1 MMFDANKLLLTLV
14 DAGGGMRV
22 RYAVLKGNAVRDEG
36 ECAMGELPDGGS
48 LRASFLARGSY
59 FDRADTEVRSAKMLP
74 FQARRLVDGALAFNE
89 PFRVRCIARDLG
101 SGRKRLDLL
110 AVAEAEYAAANDGL
124 GARAAACER
133 LAPVE
138 AAIAALVAQETPEP
152 AAVLWQRGVNLLG
165 LLVDNG
171 AVLAKVLDRSNGGE
185 TADAVEG
192 QAGRLERMRGSLRTA
207 ARRIFPDREI
217 SLHLVLGDLAGKPEA
232 RGEMDNA
239 ASSALETRLAR
250 RFTGGQPNA
259 ALQWPEVYGLL
270 TLANEFSLLEP
281 ERQQRAW
288 AEKAALALG
297 AVILTG
303 AAAATATAAFSHA
316 EWQRLATEYD
326 SRRGTVEAEHAALK
340 PRMPD
345 PAQLAAMA
353 QRVGIEGGAADFRID
368 SLLAWISEITP
379 RGAII
384 RKLEAGAADP
394 GGAPTA
400 ATAQPGA
407 APAAPA
413 VAPNVSVEWEL
424 QGDYPEI
431 ERLAAQLAER
441 LGART
446 KLSGSMLTYTPGESG
461 GSAARLVTTLAPLPG
476 AFRQ

>member
-14 DAGGGMRV
+14 DAGGGVRA
-22 RYAVLKGNAVRDEG
+22 RYAVLKGRTVQAEG
-36 ECAMGELPDGGS
+36 ECALTDLPASGAV
-48 LRASFLARGSY
+48 RAAFLARGSY
-59 FDRADTEVRSAKMLP
+59 FDRVDAEVRSAKMLP

-89 PFRVRCIARDLG
+89 PFRVRCAARDLG
-101 SGRKRLDLL
+101 NGRKRLDLL
-110 AVAEAEYAAANDGL
+110 AVAEAEYAAAHDSL
-124 GARAAACER
+124 ATRAAACER

-152 AAVLWQRGVNLLG
+152 AAVLWQRGANLLG
-165 LLVDNG
+165 LLVENG
-171 AVLAKVLDRSNGGE
+171 AVLTKVLDRAVGGE

-207 ARRIFPDREI
+207 ARRTFPDREI
-217 SLHLVLGDLAGKPEA
+217 SLHLALGELAGKPEA
-232 RGEMDNA
+232 RGEKDGA

-270 TLANEFSLLEP
+270 TLANDFSLLEP

-297 AVILTG
+297 AVIFTG
-303 AAAATATAAFSHA
+303 TAAATATAAFSHA

-326 SRRGTVEAEHAALK
+326 TRRGKVEAENAALK
-340 PRMPD
+340 PRLPD
-345 PAQLAAMA
+345 PAQLAVVS
-353 QRVGIEGGAADFRID
+353 QQVGIEGGAADFRID

-384 RKLEAGAADP
+384 RKLEAGAKP
-394 GGAPTA
+394 GG
-400 ATAQPGA
+400 

-413 VAPNVSVEWEL
+413 GTAGATPPAALPVSVEWEL
-424 QGDYPEI
+424 QGDYPET
-431 ERLAAQLAER
+431 ERLAALLAER

-446 KLSGSMLTYTPGESG
+446 KLSGSALTYTPGETG
-461 GSAARLVTTLAPLPG
+461 GSTARLTTTLAPLPG